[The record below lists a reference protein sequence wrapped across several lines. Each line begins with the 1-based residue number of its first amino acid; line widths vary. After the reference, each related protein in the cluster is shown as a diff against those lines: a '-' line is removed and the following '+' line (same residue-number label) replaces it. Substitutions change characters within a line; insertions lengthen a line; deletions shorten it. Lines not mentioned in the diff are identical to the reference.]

1 MPIVIS
7 RTGSVEPVQTSPL
20 TQEQKQA
27 LWEHIVLAYC
37 QKHPEQLRS
46 AMEQEVE
53 VPA

>member
-1 MPIVIS
+1 MPIIIS
-7 RTGSVEPVQTSPL
+7 RNGPAAPVQTNPL
-20 TQEQKQA
+20 TPEQKQA

-46 AMEQEVE
+46 AMEQKTE